1 MKLDRFYINNSPGN
15 AEPRGK
21 EEDFCMKILV
31 INAGSSSIKYQ
42 LIDMESEQ
50 VLAKGLCDRI
60 GIAGGSFKHKVEG
73 REDYRLDVQMKNHA
87 EAVQLVLD
95 TLVSKEH
102 GVIASLS
109 EISAVGHRVLHGG
122 EKFSGSVV
130 IDKKV
135 LATIEECCEL
145 GPLHNP
151 HNLTGIR
158 ACEKLMPGV
167 PQVAVFDTGFHQT
180 MPDYAYLYALPY
192 EYYEKYHIRRYGFHG
207 TSHRYVSMRAAAM
220 LGKKPEELRIVT
232 CHLGNGSSIA
242 AVKNGKCYDTTMGL
256 TPLEGILMGTRCG
269 SIDPAIVP
277 LLMKKEN
284 LTPDQIDT
292 IMNKKSG
299 ILGLTG
305 GVTSDNRDIEEGA
318 RNGNKRYQL
327 IESMLVHQ
335 LTKYIGGY
343 AAAMGGVDAIVFA
356 GGIGENNPH
365 YRSRVADNL
374 AFLGVRIDEAMNEKA
389 KRTSVEYDI
398 SAPDATVKMLVIP
411 TNEELMI
418 AKDTEELTKALCK

>member
-1 MKLDRFYINNSPGN
+1 
-15 AEPRGK
+15 
-21 EEDFCMKILV
+21 MKILV
-31 INAGSSSIKYQ
+31 INAGSSSLKYQ
-42 LIDMESEQ
+42 LIDMETEQ
-50 VLAKGLCDRI
+50 VLAKGICDRI
-60 GIAGGSFKHKVEG
+60 GIAGGNFKHKVEG
-73 REDYRLDVQMKNHA
+73 KEDYKIDVQMKNHA
-87 EAVQLVLD
+87 EAVQLVID
-95 TLVSKEH
+95 TLTSPEH
-102 GVIASLS
+102 GVIKSLS

-130 IDKKV
+130 IDEKV
-135 LATIEECCEL
+135 IATIEECCEL

-207 TSHRYVSMRAAAM
+207 TSHRYVSMRAAEM

-242 AVKNGKCYDTTMGL
+242 AVKGGKCYDTTMGL

-284 LTPDQIDT
+284 LTPDQVDT

-327 IESMLVHQ
+327 IEAMLVHQ

-365 YRSRVADNL
+365 YRSRVAENL
-374 AFLGVRIDEAMNEKA
+374 AFLGVKVDEEMNRKA

-398 SAPDATVKMLVIP
+398 SAPDANVKMLVIP

-418 AKDTEELTKALCK
+418 AKDTEELTKDLCK

>member
-1 MKLDRFYINNSPGN
+1 
-15 AEPRGK
+15 
-21 EEDFCMKILV
+21 MKILV
-31 INAGSSSIKYQ
+31 INAGSSSLKYQ
-42 LIDMESEQ
+42 LIDMETEQ
-50 VLAKGLCDRI
+50 VLAKGICDRI
-60 GIAGGSFKHKVEG
+60 GIAGGNFKHKVEG
-73 REDYRLDVQMKNHA
+73 KEDYKIDVQMKNHA
-87 EAVQLVLD
+87 EAVQLVID
-95 TLVSKEH
+95 TLTSPEH
-102 GVIASLS
+102 GVIESLS

-130 IDKKV
+130 IDEKV
-135 LATIEECCEL
+135 IATIEECCEL

-207 TSHRYVSMRAAAM
+207 TSHRYVSMRAAEM

-242 AVKNGKCYDTTMGL
+242 AVKGGKCYDTTMGL

-284 LTPDQIDT
+284 LTPDQVDT

-327 IESMLVHQ
+327 IEAMLVHQ

-365 YRSRVADNL
+365 YRSRVAENL
-374 AFLGVRIDEAMNEKA
+374 AFLGVKVDEEMNRKA

-398 SAPDATVKMLVIP
+398 SAPDAKVKMLVIP

-418 AKDTEELTKALCK
+418 AKDTEELTKDLCK

>member
-1 MKLDRFYINNSPGN
+1 
-15 AEPRGK
+15 
-21 EEDFCMKILV
+21 MKILV

-42 LIDMESEQ
+42 LIDMETEA

-60 GIAGGSFKHKVEG
+60 GIAGGNFKHKVEG
-73 REDYRLDVQMKNHA
+73 REDYKIDIQMKDHA

-102 GVIASLS
+102 GVIKSLS

-122 EKFSGSVV
+122 EKFSGSVIIDETV
-130 IDKKV
+130 I
-135 LATIEECCEL
+135 AAIEECCEL

-207 TSHRYVSMRAAAM
+207 TSHRYVSMRAAEM
-220 LGKKPEELRIVT
+220 LGKKPEDLKIVT

-242 AVKNGKCYDTTMGL
+242 AVKGGKCYDTTMGL
-256 TPLEGILMGTRCG
+256 TPLEGIIMGTRCG

-284 LTPDQIDT
+284 LTPDQIDH

-299 ILGLTG
+299 MLGVTQ
-305 GVTSDNRDIEEGA
+305 VTSDNRDIEEGA

-327 IESMLVHQ
+327 VESMLVHQ

-365 YRSRVADNL
+365 YRSRVAKNL
-374 AFLGVRIDEAMNEKA
+374 EFLGVAIDEETNQKA

-398 SAPDATVKMLVIP
+398 SAPGAKVKMLVIP

-418 AKDTEELTKALCK
+418 AKDTEELVMGAKK